1 MERHALALGGLVA
14 VMVVAFAALPPIDEV
29 PADFPADVL
38 WRFRLA
44 SLGLQVVLW
53 STIGLVFGVLAE
65 RSQIA
70 ATADEPAATIGR

>member
-1 MERHALALGGLVA
+1 M
-14 VMVVAFAALPPIDEV
+14 

-70 ATADEPAATIGR
+70 ATADEPAAAIGR